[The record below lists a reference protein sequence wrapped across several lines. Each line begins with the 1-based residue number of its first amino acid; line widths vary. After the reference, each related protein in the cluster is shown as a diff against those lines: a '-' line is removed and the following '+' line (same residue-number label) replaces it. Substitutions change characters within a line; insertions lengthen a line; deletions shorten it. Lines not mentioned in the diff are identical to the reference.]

1 LSRSLKTSCAS
12 ISVSIVFWV
21 ISSLVIH
28 SLLMVFL
35 SLGDYLH
42 GFVMCD
48 VVMFCKPLD
57 GQEVIEEL

>member
-1 LSRSLKTSCAS
+1 M
-12 ISVSIVFWV
+12 SVSIVFCV
-21 ISSLVIH
+21 ISSLVID
-28 SLLMVFL
+28 SLLMVSL

-42 GFVMCD
+42 GFISCD